1 MANEE
6 ENKTNTAAAEANAMK
21 EEADIALQE
30 AIPAL

>member
-21 EEADIALQE
+21 EEADIAL
-30 AIPAL
+30 